1 MQKRVCGMN
10 RRTILIGWVMTW
22 TALGLQAQERTRLVT
37 DRGLELTG
45 FQDPR
50 PYTPAYDLRNDFVMV
65 YGAHESRVPA
75 IQSWVER
82 GYVPHLM
89 TGIAWGDY
97 HDFKDL
103 NGRDIMS
110 LSQMNA
116 EGKERLHGPR
126 VPYVVPSVEFAD
138 YLTARLKPLIDAG
151 VLAIHLEEPEFW
163 ADTGFSPAFA
173 REWELYYH
181 ERYVR
186 ADSSPDAQFKA
197 SRLKYY
203 LYGRALRRV
212 AEACKEYALQKYGRE
227 LRMYVPTHSL
237 INYTQWAIVS
247 PQSSLIDSAV
257 VDGYIAQ
264 VWTGTARTANIYQG
278 KAAERTF
285 ETAFLEYGVMQE
297 LVRGTNRRMWFL
309 ADPIEDNPRYDW
321 DDYRVNYQATLVAS
335 LLQPH
340 VWHYEICPWPSRIF
354 LGKYPA
360 GSPDAKPIPPAYATT
375 LCTVFNQLRDMNQP
389 DIEWEDATHGVGV
402 FMADSGMFQR
412 AEPAYRLAA
421 PDGSDPTR
429 AERKDIQHF
438 SAFYGLT
445 LPLLKHGVP
454 VQPVQLDNV
463 ARFPNYLAD
472 YKVLVLSYEFIK
484 PETPAVNQ
492 ALAEWVA
499 QGGVL
504 LYVGADT
511 DPFNTITDWWNTGK
525 NRYETPAQHLFA
537 ILGLDRKASE
547 GHYTFGKGHVF
558 VERKHPAHYS
568 RSKEAA
574 NAYRAA
580 VKQAAEA
587 AGLPCEEHNFLKLRR
602 GPYVIAACL
611 QESIGG
617 EPLELKGLFVDV
629 YDANLPVLDAVMLQ
643 PGQQAWLLDL
653 NRLDASKVEP
663 IASVGRFE
671 SWTQTDRGVEFTLS
685 APTGVRIVSRIRIP
699 KRPTS
704 ITIADQELTE
714 YEWHEPSRTVFF
726 ESPAGVSRQTIEV
739 QW

>member
-1 MQKRVCGMN
+1 MN
-10 RRTILIGWVMTW
+10 RRILLIGL
-22 TALGLQAQERTRLVT
+22 TATLSILPLHAQEKIPLVT

-50 PYTPAYDLRNDFVMV
+50 PYTQAYDLRNDFVMV
-65 YGAHESRVPA
+65 YGAHASRIPA
-75 IQSWVER
+75 LQSWVDQ

-97 HDFKDL
+97 QDFKDV

-110 LSQMNA
+110 LSQIDA
-116 EGKERLHGPR
+116 GGKEKLHGPR

-138 YLTARLKPLIDAG
+138 YLTEKLKPMIDAG

-163 ADTGFSPAFA
+163 ADTGFSPAFV
-173 REWELYYH
+173 REWQLYYH
-181 ERYVR
+181 EPYVR
-186 ADSSPDAQFKA
+186 ADSSPDAQYKA

-203 LYGRALRRV
+203 LYGRVLRRV
-212 AEACKEYALQKYGRE
+212 AEACKEYAFQKYQRQ
-227 LRMYVPTHSL
+227 LRIYVPTHSL

-257 VDGYIAQ
+257 VDGCIAQ
-264 VWTGTARTANIYQG
+264 VWTGTARTPNVYEG

-285 ETAFLEYGVMQE
+285 ETAILEYGVMQE
-297 LVRGTNRRMWFL
+297 LVRGTGRRMWFL
-309 ADPIEDNPRYDW
+309 ADPIEDNPRHDW
-321 DDYRVNYQATLVAS
+321 DDYRVNYQATLIAS
-335 LLQPH
+335 LFQPH
-340 VWHYEICPWPSRIF
+340 IWHYEICPWPSRIF

-360 GSPDAKPIPPAYATT
+360 NSPEAKPIPAAYATA

-389 DIEWEDATHGVGV
+389 DIEWQDATHGIGV

-421 PDGSDPTR
+421 GDGSDSTK

-445 LPLLKHGVP
+445 LPLLKHGIP

-463 ARFPNYLAD
+463 VRFPNYLRD
-472 YKVLVLSYEFIK
+472 YKLLVLSYEFIK
-484 PETPAVNQ
+484 PETPAINQ

-504 LYVGADT
+504 VYVGADT
-511 DPFNTITDWWNTGK
+511 DPFNTITGWWNTGK
-525 NRYETPAQHLFA
+525 NKYETAAQHLFDV
-537 ILGLDRKASE
+537 LGLDRKAGE
-547 GHYTFGKGHVF
+547 GGYTFGKGHVF
-558 VERKHPAHYS
+558 VQRKHPAYYS

-574 NAYRAA
+574 DVYRA
-580 VKQAAEA
+580 VVRQAADA
-587 AGLPCEEHNFLKLRR
+587 AGLSYQEHNFLQLRR

-611 QESIGG
+611 QESVS
-617 EPLELKGLFVDV
+617 ETPLGLQGLFVDIF
-629 YDANLPVLDAVMLQ
+629 DANLPVQKNVTLP

-653 NRLDASKVEP
+653 NRLDQNKAQP
-663 IASVGRFE
+663 IASAGRFE
-671 SWTQTDRGVEFTLS
+671 TWTQLDHGVEFVLS
-685 APTGVRIVSRIRIP
+685 GPTGVRIISRIRLP
-699 KRPTS
+699 KRPV
-704 ITIADQELTE
+704 TIQSGDRQLSGYQWHQESHTIC
-714 YEWHEPSRTVFF
+714 F
-726 ESPAGVSRQTIEV
+726 ESPTDASKQRIKIL
-739 QW
+739 W

>member
-1 MQKRVCGMN
+1 MLLMGLV
-10 RRTILIGWVMTW
+10 
-22 TALGLQAQERTRLVT
+22 TALFTLLVQAQEKIPLVT

-50 PYTPAYDLRNDFVMV
+50 GYTPAYDLRNDFVMV
-65 YGAHESRVPA
+65 YGIHESRVPA
-75 IQSWVER
+75 IQSWVEK

-97 HDFKDL
+97 QDFKDI
-103 NGRDIMS
+103 NGQDIMS
-110 LSQMNA
+110 LSQMEA
-116 EGKERLHGPR
+116 SGREKLHGPR
-126 VPYVVPSVEFAD
+126 VPYVVPSIEFAD
-138 YLTARLKPLIDAG
+138 YVTQKLKPMIDAG

-173 REWELYYH
+173 REWQLYYH
-181 ERYVR
+181 EPYVR
-186 ADSSPDAQFKA
+186 ADSSPDAQYKA

-212 AEACKEYALQKYGRE
+212 AEACKEYALQKYHRE
-227 LRMYVPTHSL
+227 LRIYVPTHSL

-257 VDGYIAQ
+257 VDGCIAQ
-264 VWTGTARTANIYQG
+264 VWTGTARTANVYQG
-278 KAAERTF
+278 KVAERTF

-321 DDYRVNYQATLVAS
+321 DDYRINYKATLIAS

-340 VWHYEICPWPSRIF
+340 IWHYEICPWPSRIF

-360 GSPDAKPIPPAYATT
+360 GSPEARPIPAAYATT

-389 DIEWEDATHGVGV
+389 DIEWQDATHGLGV

-421 PDGSDPTR
+421 KDAGDPTL

-463 ARFPNYLAD
+463 ARFPNYLRD

-484 PETPAVNQ
+484 PETPAINQ
-492 ALAEWVA
+492 ALAEWVG

-504 LYVGADT
+504 VYVGADT
-511 DPFNTITDWWNTGK
+511 DPFNTITDWWNTGRNK
-525 NRYETPAQHLFA
+525 YETPAQHLFDV
-537 ILGLDRKASE
+537 LGLDRKAGE
-547 GHYTFGKGHVF
+547 GRYAFGKGHVF
-558 VERKHPAHYS
+558 VRRQHPAYYS
-568 RSKEAA
+568 RSQETADV
-574 NAYRAA
+574 YRA
-580 VKQAAEA
+580 VIRQAAEA
-587 AGLPCEEHNFLKLRR
+587 AGLPYREHNFLQLRR
-602 GPYVIAACL
+602 GPYLITACL
-611 QESIGG
+611 RESVS
-617 EPLELKGLFVDV
+617 ETPLELKGLFVDI
-629 YDANLPVLDAVMLQ
+629 YDANLPVLDGVTVQ
-643 PGQQAWLLDL
+643 PGQQTWLLDMS
-653 NRLDASKVEP
+653 RLDPGKVWPVAS
-663 IASVGRFE
+663 AGRFE
-671 SWTQTDRGVEFTLS
+671 SWTQTDRGVEFVLS
-685 APTGVRIVSRIRIP
+685 APQGVRIGSRVRLP
-699 KRPTS
+699 KRPAS
-704 ITIADQELTE
+704 ITCGDRELSGYT
-714 YEWHEPSRTVFF
+714 WHEQSRTVFF
-726 ESPAGVSRQTIEV
+726 ESPADVSRQQIRIL
-739 QW
+739 W